1 MIGDEYTEFMENQGC
16 WRCIILNEPVSTFDI
31 WVNIRSSRGNSVTKK
46 LRAVHVSTII
56 EIMVVDPASFPA
68 SMASLD
74 GAWRMPFAVRLP
86 RLPPMFV
93 PAKQIKAMSDLWSGW
108 WAFFGQHEDF
118 KARISYDGV
127 SASDANERTVRDP
140 WITSDT
146 AMSPWEFRYSLCD
159 FLQQFAT
166 IKSRWVNQNEAV
178 TNYIIHKSAQ
188 CQKEH
193 ALRSTL
199 MPTSLYGDL
208 TIIALALR
216 CLVVTREVDEVIDN
230 WSTRNSSAKT
240 DYTPACQN
248 LRKTL
253 GEGFGLQ

>member
-93 PAKQIKAMSDLWSGW
+93 PAKQIKAMSDL
-108 WAFFGQHEDF
+108 
-118 KARISYDGV
+118 
-127 SASDANERTVRDP
+127 
-140 WITSDT
+140 
-146 AMSPWEFRYSLCD
+146 
-159 FLQQFAT
+159 
-166 IKSRWVNQNEAV
+166 
-178 TNYIIHKSAQ
+178 
-188 CQKEH
+188 
-193 ALRSTL
+193 
-199 MPTSLYGDL
+199 
-208 TIIALALR
+208 
-216 CLVVTREVDEVIDN
+216 
-230 WSTRNSSAKT
+230 
-240 DYTPACQN
+240 
-248 LRKTL
+248 
-253 GEGFGLQ
+253 